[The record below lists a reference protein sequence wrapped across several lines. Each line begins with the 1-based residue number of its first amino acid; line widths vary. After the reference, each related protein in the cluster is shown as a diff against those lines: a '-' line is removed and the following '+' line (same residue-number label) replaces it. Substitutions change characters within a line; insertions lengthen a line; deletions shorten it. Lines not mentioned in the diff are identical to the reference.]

1 MRQSLTDKKFIT
13 ILRGSI
19 MTNQEIKEQIQ
30 ENIIAYIESKAVG
43 VILEEWKDDLCQ
55 IVVDCFAE
63 DKKKNDS
70 SRYRN
75 HPEEVYNR
83 NWYEGKKC

>member
-1 MRQSLTDKKFIT
+1 
-13 ILRGSI
+13 
-19 MTNQEIKEQIQ
+19 MTNEEMREQIQ
-30 ENIIAYIESKAVG
+30 ENIIAYIDSKAF
-43 VILEEWKDDLCQ
+43 LHAEQFKDDLCQ

-63 DKKKNDS
+63 DKKKNDP

-83 NWYEGKKC
+83 AWMGDNSKL